1 MRFKKFAKYK
11 KKSYSEIS
19 CKIGKRISMR
29 EQEVNQRLQ
38 GMGVVRYCTLVIS
51 YIFFWTRH

>member
-19 CKIGKRISMR
+19 CKIEKRISMR

-38 GMGVVRYCTLVIS
+38 GMGVV
-51 YIFFWTRH
+51 

>member
-11 KKSYSEIS
+11 KKSHCKIS
-19 CKIGKRISMR
+19 CKKEKHISIE

-38 GMGVVRYCTLVIS
+38 GMGVV
-51 YIFFWTRH
+51 